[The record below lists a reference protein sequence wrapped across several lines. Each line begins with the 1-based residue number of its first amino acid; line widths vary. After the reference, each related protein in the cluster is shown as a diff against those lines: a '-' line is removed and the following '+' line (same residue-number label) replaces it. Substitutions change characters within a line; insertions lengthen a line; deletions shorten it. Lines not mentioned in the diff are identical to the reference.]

1 MAAAGEEQ
9 VKLGRTGL
17 GGNSPEAGWCAVQT
31 DIFDVFDGIQE
42 NEIKGE
48 ACRR

>member
-31 DIFDVFDGIQE
+31 LMCLMGFR
-42 NEIKGE
+42 KTK
-48 ACRR
+48 